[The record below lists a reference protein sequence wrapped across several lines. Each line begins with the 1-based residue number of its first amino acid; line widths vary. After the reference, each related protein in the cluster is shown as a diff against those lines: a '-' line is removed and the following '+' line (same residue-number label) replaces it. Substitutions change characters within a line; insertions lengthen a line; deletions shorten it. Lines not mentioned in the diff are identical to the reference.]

1 MDLSPELFRQ
11 YDIRGH
17 VGVDLTPAAAH
28 QIALG
33 TAAYWDRHGEHTAIV
48 GRDCRLSSQELRDA
62 FVEGLLDG
70 GVERVIDLGMVPT
83 PFVYFARHDLGV
95 GPAAMI
101 TGSHNPPQMNG
112 FKLALGPGTLY
123 GSEIQEVQA
132 LCRTARAG
140 RRVGRVAAYDIFP
153 AYRRRMRELFP
164 DGLGGLEVVA
174 DAGNGAGGP
183 YAPTV
188 LEDLGLKVHPL
199 FCEPDGYFPNHHPD
213 PLQPKNMA
221 SLQAEVVRLGA
232 QMGFAFDGDMD
243 RLGAVDGEGRIRA
256 VDELLILYW
265 RDIYPRYPDKPTLVE
280 VKCSQRLADDL
291 RRLGANPEFT
301 PTGHSLIKAAMRQVG
316 AAFAGELSGHIFFAD
331 RFTGDDDA
339 LYAALRLAEICAR
352 SGRSLADLLSDLPPA
367 FATPETRVACPEAS
381 KASVTEA
388 VRASFAGRYP
398 LVTVD
403 GVRVIF
409 DKAWALL
416 RPSNTEPALVLR
428 AEGETEAAL
437 DFAKAEM
444 ERALKTHPEVSRP
457 DW

>member
-1 MDLSPELFRQ
+1 MQLSAELFRQ

-17 VGVDLTPAAAH
+17 VGVDLTPEAAH

-33 TAAYWDRHGEHTAIV
+33 TAAYWLQHGQATAIV
-48 GRDCRLSSQELRDA
+48 GRDCRLSSPELAGA
-62 FVEGLLDG
+62 FVDGLLDG
-70 GVERVIDLGMVPT
+70 GMERIIDLGMVPT
-83 PFVYFARHDLGV
+83 PFVYFARHDLGI

-123 GSEIQEVQA
+123 GAEIQEVQQW
-132 LCRTARAG
+132 CRTARSG
-140 RRVGRVAAYDIFP
+140 RRVGRVAPYDVFP
-153 AYRRRMRELFP
+153 AYRRRMKELFP
-164 DGLGGLEVVA
+164 EGLGGLKVVA

-199 FCEPDGYFPNHHPD
+199 FCEPDGHFPNHHPD

-221 SLQAEVVRLGA
+221 ALQTEVVQRHA
-232 QMGFAFDGDMD
+232 QLGFAFDGDMD
-243 RLGAVDGEGRIRA
+243 RLGAVDSSGQIMA

-280 VKCSQRLADDL
+280 VKCSQRLFDDL
-291 RRLGANPEFT
+291 TRMGAHPSFT
-301 PTGHSLIKAAMRQVG
+301 PTGHSLIKAAMRDVG
-316 AAFAGELSGHIFFAD
+316 AVFAGELSGHIFFAD

-352 SGRSLADLLSDLPPA
+352 SGRSLTELLSDLAPA
-367 FATPETRVACPEAS
+367 FATPETRVACPESA
-381 KASVTEA
+381 KASVAES
-388 VRASFAGRYP
+388 VQASFAGRFP

-428 AEGETEAAL
+428 AEGETEASLA
-437 DFAKAEM
+437 FAKSQM
-444 ERALKTHPEVSRP
+444 EQALLSHPEVSHP
-457 DW
+457 AW

>member
-1 MDLSPELFRQ
+1 LDLSPELFRQ

-33 TAAYWDRHGEHTAIV
+33 TAAYWDQHGEHTAIV
-48 GRDCRLSSQELRDA
+48 GRDCRLSSPELHEA
-62 FVEGLLDG
+62 FVEGLLTG

-132 LCRTARAG
+132 LCRGAKAG
-140 RRVGRVAAYDIFP
+140 RRVGRVVAYDIFP

-199 FCEPDGYFPNHHPD
+199 FCEPDGHFPNHHPD

-221 SLQAEVVRLGA
+221 SLQAEVVRRRA
-232 QMGFAFDGDMD
+232 QLGFAFDGDMD

-291 RRLGANPEFT
+291 RRLGASPEFT
-301 PTGHSLIKAAMRQVG
+301 PTGHSLIKAAMREVG

-367 FATPETRVACPEAS
+367 FATPETRVACPEGA
-381 KASVTEA
+381 KARVTEA

-403 GVRVIF
+403 GVRAIF

-437 DFAKAEM
+437 AFAKSEM
-444 ERALKTHPEVSRP
+444 EQALRAHPEVSRP

>member
-33 TAAYWDRHGEHTAIV
+33 TAEYWRRHGQTTAIV
-48 GRDCRLSSQELRDA
+48 GRDCRLSSPELAQA
-62 FVEGLLDG
+62 FIEGLLSG
-70 GVERVIDLGMVPT
+70 GMERIVDLGMVPT
-83 PFVYFARHDLGV
+83 PFVYFARHDLGI

-132 LCRTARAG
+132 LCRTAQASG
-140 RRVGRVAAYDIFP
+140 RVGRVKAYDIFP

-164 DGLGGLEVVA
+164 DGFGGLEVVV

-188 LEDLGLKVHPL
+188 LEELGLKVHSI
-199 FCEPDGYFPNHHPD
+199 FCEPDGHFPNHHPD

-221 SLQAEVVRLGA
+221 ALQAEVVRQQA
-232 QMGFAFDGDMD
+232 QLGFAFDGDMD
-243 RLGAVDGEGRIRA
+243 RLGAVDEQGQIRA

-265 RDIYPRYPDKPTLVE
+265 RDIYPRYPDKPALVE

-291 RRLGANPEFT
+291 RRLGADPEFT
-301 PTGHSLIKAAMRQVG
+301 PTGHSLIKAAMRKVG
-316 AAFAGELSGHIFFAD
+316 AVFAGELSGHIFFAD

-352 SGRSLADLLSDLPPA
+352 SDRSLADLLSDLPPA
-367 FATPETRVACPEAS
+367 FATPETRVACPE
-381 KASVTEA
+381 EA
-388 VRASFAGRYP
+388 KDRVAAAVQAAFVGRYP

-409 DKAWALL
+409 DRAWALL

-437 DFAKAEM
+437 AFAKAEM
-444 ERALKTHPEVSRP
+444 EQALKSHPEVSRP

>member
-17 VGVDLTPAAAH
+17 VGVDLTPEAAH

-33 TAAYWDRHGEHTAIV
+33 TADYWHRHGQSTAIV
-48 GRDCRLSSQELRDA
+48 GRDCRLSSPELAEA
-62 FVEGLLDG
+62 FVDGLLDAG
-70 GVERVIDLGMVPT
+70 MDRIVDLGMVPT
-83 PFVYFARHDLGV
+83 PFVYFARHALGI
-95 GPAAMI
+95 GPAVMV

-123 GSEIQEVQA
+123 GAEIQEVQE
-132 LCRTARAG
+132 LCRDAKPTARS
-140 RRVGRVAAYDIFP
+140 GRVEAHDIFP
-153 AYRRRMRELFP
+153 AYRQRMRELFP

-188 LEDLGLKVHPL
+188 LEDLGLKVHTL
-199 FCEPDGYFPNHHPD
+199 FCEPDGRFPNHHPD

-221 SLQAEVVRLGA
+221 VLQTEVVRLGA
-232 QMGFAFDGDMD
+232 QLGFAFDGDMD
-243 RLGAVDGEGRIRA
+243 RLGAVDEHGRIRA

-265 RDIYPRYPDKPTLVE
+265 RDIYPRYPEKPTLVE

-291 RRLGANPEFT
+291 SRMGAHPEFT
-301 PTGHSLIKAAMRQVG
+301 PTGHSLIKAAMRRVG

-339 LYAALRLAEICAR
+339 LYAALRLAEVCAR
-352 SGRSLADLLSDLPPA
+352 SGRSLADLLSDLPQA
-367 FATPETRVACPEAS
+367 YATPETRVACPEGA
-381 KASVTEA
+381 KARVTEA
-388 VRASFAGRYP
+388 VQAAFAGRYP

-403 GVRVIF
+403 GVRVVF
-409 DKAWALL
+409 DRAWALL

-437 DFAKAEM
+437 AFAKAEM
-444 ERALKTHPEVSRP
+444 EKALKAHPEVSRP
-457 DW
+457 EW

>member
-1 MDLSPELFRQ
+1 MELSPELFRQ

-33 TAAYWDRHGEHTAIV
+33 TAAYWQRHHQQTAIL
-48 GRDCRLSSQELRDA
+48 GRDCRLSSPELAEA

-70 GVERVIDLGMVPT
+70 GMERIIDLGMVPT
-83 PFVYFARHDLGV
+83 PFVYFARHDLGI
-95 GPAAMI
+95 GPAVMI

-123 GSEIQEVQA
+123 GQEIQDVAE
-132 LCRTARAG
+132 LCRTARPG
-140 RRVGRVAAYDIFP
+140 RRAGRVAQYDIFP

-164 DGLGGLEVVA
+164 EGLGGLEVVA

-199 FCEPDGYFPNHHPD
+199 YCEPDGNFPNHHPD
-213 PLQPKNMA
+213 PLQPKNMQA
-221 SLQAEVVRLGA
+221 LQAEVLARGA
-232 QMGFAFDGDMD
+232 QLGFAFDGDMD
-243 RLGAVDGEGRIRA
+243 RLGAVDEAGKVRA

-265 RDIYPRYPDKPTLVE
+265 RDIFPRYPDKPTLVE

-291 RRLGANPEFT
+291 RRQGAKPEFT
-301 PTGHSLIKAAMRQVG
+301 PTGHSLIKAAMREVG

-352 SGRSLADLLSDLPPA
+352 SGRPLGDLLADLPPA
-367 FATPETRVACPEAS
+367 FATPETRVACPEGA

-388 VRASFAGRYP
+388 VRQSFEGRYP

-409 DKAWALL
+409 EHAWALL
-416 RPSNTEPALVLR
+416 RPSNTEPVLVLR

-437 DFAKAEM
+437 AQAKAHM
-444 ERALKTHPEVSRP
+444 EAALRSHAEVARP
-457 DW
+457 AW

>member
-1 MDLSPELFRQ
+1 MQLSPELFRQ

-17 VGVDLTPAAAH
+17 VGADLTPEVAH

-33 TAAYWDRHGEHTAIV
+33 TAAYWLQHGQATAIV
-48 GRDCRLSSQELRDA
+48 GRDCRLSSPELAEA
-62 FVEGLLDG
+62 FVDGLLDG
-70 GVERVIDLGMVPT
+70 GMERIVDLGMVPT
-83 PFVYFARHDLGV
+83 PFVYFARHNLGI

-123 GSEIQEVQA
+123 GAEILEVQEC
-132 LCRTARAG
+132 CRTASAG
-140 RRVGRVAAYDIFP
+140 RRVGRVAPYDIFP
-153 AYRRRMRELFP
+153 AYRRRMKELFP
-164 DGLGGLEVVA
+164 EGLGGLEVVA

-188 LEDLGLKVHPL
+188 LEDLGLEVHPL
-199 FCEPDGYFPNHHPD
+199 FCEPDGHFPNHHPD

-221 SLQAEVVRLGA
+221 ALQAEVA
-232 QMGFAFDGDMD
+232 QRHAQLGFAFDGDMD
-243 RLGAVDGEGRIRA
+243 RVGAVDSGGQIMA

-280 VKCSQRLADDL
+280 VKCSQRLFDDL
-291 RRLGANPEFT
+291 TRMGAHPRFT
-301 PTGHSLIKAAMRQVG
+301 PTGHSLIKAAMREVG
-316 AAFAGELSGHIFFAD
+316 AVFAGELSGHIFFAD

-339 LYAALRLAEICAR
+339 LYAALRLAEIRAR
-352 SGRSLADLLSDLPPA
+352 SGRTLADLLSDLPPA
-367 FATPETRVACPEAS
+367 FATPETRVACPESA
-381 KASVTEA
+381 KASVTQS
-388 VRASFAGRYP
+388 VQASFAGRFP

-409 DKAWALL
+409 DRAWALL

-437 DFAKAEM
+437 AFAKSQM
-444 ERALKTHPEVSRP
+444 EQALLSHPEVSRP
-457 DW
+457 AW

>member
-17 VGVDLTPAAAH
+17 VGVDLTPAVAH

-33 TAAYWDRHGEHTAIV
+33 TAAYWDQHGEHTAIV
-48 GRDCRLSSQELRDA
+48 GRDCRLSSPELHEA

-132 LCRTARAG
+132 LCRGAKAG
-140 RRVGRVAAYDIFP
+140 RRVGRVVAYDIFP

-199 FCEPDGYFPNHHPD
+199 FCEPDGHFPNHHPD

-221 SLQAEVVRLGA
+221 SLQAEVVRRRA
-232 QMGFAFDGDMD
+232 QLGFAFDGDMD
-243 RLGAVDGEGRIRA
+243 RLGAVDGEGRVRA

-291 RRLGANPEFT
+291 RRLGASPEFT
-301 PTGHSLIKAAMRQVG
+301 PTGHSLIKAAMREVG

-352 SGRSLADLLSDLPPA
+352 SDRSLADLLSDLPPA
-367 FATPETRVACPEAS
+367 FATPETRVACPEGS
-381 KASVTEA
+381 KARVTEA

-403 GVRVIF
+403 GVRAIF

-437 DFAKAEM
+437 AFAKSEM
-444 ERALKTHPEVSRP
+444 EQALRAHPEVSRP

>member
-33 TAAYWDRHGEHTAIV
+33 TAAYWDQHGEHTAIV
-48 GRDCRLSSQELRDA
+48 GRDCRLSSPELHEA
-62 FVEGLLDG
+62 FVEGLLTG

-132 LCRTARAG
+132 LCRGAKAG
-140 RRVGRVAAYDIFP
+140 RRVGRVVAYDIFP

-199 FCEPDGYFPNHHPD
+199 FCEPDGHFPNHHPD

-221 SLQAEVVRLGA
+221 SLQAEVVRRRA
-232 QMGFAFDGDMD
+232 QLGFAFDGDMD

-291 RRLGANPEFT
+291 RRLGASPEFT
-301 PTGHSLIKAAMRQVG
+301 PTGHSLIKAAMREVG

-367 FATPETRVACPEAS
+367 FATPETRVACPEGA
-381 KASVTEA
+381 KARVTEA

-403 GVRVIF
+403 GVRAIF

-437 DFAKAEM
+437 AFAKSEM
-444 ERALKTHPEVSRP
+444 EQALRAHPEVSRP